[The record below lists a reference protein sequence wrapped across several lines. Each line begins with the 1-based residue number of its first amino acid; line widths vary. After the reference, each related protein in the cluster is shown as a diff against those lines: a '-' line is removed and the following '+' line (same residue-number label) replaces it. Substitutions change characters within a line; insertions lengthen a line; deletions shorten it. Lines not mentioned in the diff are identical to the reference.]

1 MTDRSPLQDPTLRAQ
16 LQGAAARLVDKFTGI
31 YSPETI
37 IQFVVESAERLAE
50 GARIL
55 TFLPL
60 LAHRFARERL
70 RALAQAEGRS

>member
-1 MTDRSPLQDPTLRAQ
+1 MTDPSPSQDPTLRAQ
-16 LQGAAARLVDKFTGI
+16 QPRRPSLVREFTGI

-37 IQFVVESAERLAE
+37 TQVVVESAERLAE

-70 RALAQAEGRS
+70 RALARAEARS